1 MPYPMPAAPVPA
13 VPKPASALPTLLAA
27 LLALAAAGCGGGE
40 RVTPTVASEP
50 TDAVALLTRHLR
62 DNDLRAFARDAVPP
76 ELRPQLAAA
85 WQAGRTRWPLE
96 ELPFDH
102 KIPGMLAVLAADKAD
117 TRLRRSFEG
126 QFANANGEIRAAAKS
141 LGLFGVK
148 FLQTDIALSAEE
160 RAHYAQL
167 VAVLSD
173 WGTRAKLADPKRA
186 RGTIARLTLAAR
198 QSGLRE
204 EADFRRYG
212 MDDTLRRLTPV
223 VAALKESLR
232 AYDLDLDRSLN
243 AMTLSLVS
251 QEGDQARVRMR
262 YPLDGKTIDTVVAV
276 ERIDGRWYL
285 SDFLGHARAAA
296 AVPPGPAT
304 PAAMPP
310 ALAPPP
316 APADAPPGA
325 SPVVTPPETAMMKPT
340 SS

>member
-1 MPYPMPAAPVPA
+1 MPQPVPA
-13 VPKPASALPTLLAA
+13 FPRPAPVLPTLLAA

-50 TDAVALLTRHLR
+50 ADAVALLTRHLR
-62 DNDLRAFARDAVPP
+62 DNDLQAFARDAVPP
-76 ELRPQLAAA
+76 ALRPQLAAA

-117 TRLRRSFEG
+117 VRLRRSFDS
-126 QFANANGEIRAAAKS
+126 QFANAHGEIRAAAKS

-167 VAVLSD
+167 VAVMSD
-173 WGTRAKLADPKRA
+173 WGTRAKLGDPKRA

-204 EADFRRYG
+204 EADFQRYG
-212 MDDTLRRLTPV
+212 MDDSLRRLTPV

-232 AYDLDLDRSLN
+232 AYDLDLDRSLG

-262 YPLDGKTIDTVVAV
+262 YPLDGKTIDTVVTV

-285 SDFLGHARAAA
+285 SDFLRHARAAA
-296 AVPPGPAT
+296 AVPPGPAVPT
-304 PAAMPP
+304 PPMP
-310 ALAPPP
+310 ATP
-316 APADAPPGA
+316 APADVPPGA
-325 SPVVTPPETAMMKPT
+325 PPVVPTTETATTKPT

>member
-1 MPYPMPAAPVPA
+1 MPHPAPAPRPA
-13 VPKPASALPTLLAA
+13 TALPTLLAA

-40 RVTPTVASEP
+40 RVAPAVATEP

-62 DNDLRAFARDAVPP
+62 DNDLQAFARDAVPP
-76 ELRPQLAAA
+76 ALRPQLAAA

-126 QFANANGEIRAAAKS
+126 QFANAHGEIRGAAKS

-148 FLQTDIALSAEE
+148 FLQSDAALSAEE

-167 VAVLSD
+167 VAVMSD
-173 WGTRAKLADPKRA
+173 WGMRAKLADPKRA

-204 EADFRRYG
+204 EADFQRFG
-212 MDDTLRRLTPV
+212 MDDSLRRLKPV
-223 VAALKESLR
+223 IAALKESLR
-232 AYDLDLDRSLN
+232 AYDLDLDRSLDT
-243 AMTLSLVS
+243 MTLSLVS
-251 QEGDQARVRMR
+251 QEGDLARVRMR

-285 SDFLGHARAAA
+285 SDFLRHARAAA
-296 AVPPGPAT
+296 AIPPVPATAPMPAPTEALPVVPPTESAT
-304 PAAMPP
+304 
-310 ALAPPP
+310 
-316 APADAPPGA
+316 
-325 SPVVTPPETAMMKPT
+325 TKP
-340 SS
+340 SSS

>member
-204 EADFRRYG
+204 ETDFRRYG

-310 ALAPPP
+310 APAPP

>member
-1 MPYPMPAAPVPA
+1 MPHPVPA
-13 VPKPASALPTLLAA
+13 VPRTTPVLPTVLAA
-27 LLALAAAGCGGGE
+27 LLALAAGGCGGGE
-40 RVTPTVASEP
+40 RVTPTAASEP

-62 DNDLRAFARDAVPP
+62 DNDLQAFARDAVPP
-76 ELRPQLAAA
+76 ALRPQLAAA

-102 KIPGMLAVLAADKAD
+102 KIPGMLTVLAADKAD
-117 TRLRRSFEG
+117 ARLRRSYDG
-126 QFANANGEIRAAAKS
+126 QFANAHGEIRAAAKS

-167 VAVLSD
+167 VAVMSD
-173 WGTRAKLADPKRA
+173 WGGRAKLGDPKRA

-212 MDDTLRRLTPV
+212 MDDSLLRLTPV

-232 AYDLDLDRSLN
+232 AYDLDLDSSLD

-251 QEGDQARVRMR
+251 QEGDRARVRMR

-285 SDFLGHARAAA
+285 SDFLRHARAAA
-296 AVPPGPAT
+296 AVPPGPAVSA
-304 PAAMPP
+304 PAPLM
-310 ALAPPP
+310 P
-316 APADAPPGA
+316 APADPPPGA
-325 SPVVTPPETAMMKPT
+325 PPVVAPTETATTKPT

>member
-1 MPYPMPAAPVPA
+1 MPQPVPA
-13 VPKPASALPTLLAA
+13 TPRPAPALPALLAA
-27 LLALAAAGCGGGE
+27 LLALVAAGCGGGE

-62 DNDLRAFARDAVPP
+62 DNDLQAFARDAVPP
-76 ELRPQLAAA
+76 ALRPQLAAA

-102 KIPGMLAVLAADKAD
+102 KIPGMLATLAADKAD
-117 TRLRRSFEG
+117 LRLRRSFDG
-126 QFANANGEIRAAAKS
+126 QFANAHGEIRAAAKS

-167 VAVLSD
+167 VAVMSD
-173 WGTRAKLADPKRA
+173 WGTRAKLGDPKRA

-204 EADFRRYG
+204 EADFQRYG
-212 MDDTLRRLTPV
+212 MDDSLRRLTPV
-223 VAALKESLR
+223 VVALKESLR
-232 AYDLDLDRSLN
+232 AYDLDLDSSLDQ
-243 AMTLSLVS
+243 MTLSLVS
-251 QEGDQARVRMR
+251 QEGDAARVRMR

-285 SDFLGHARAAA
+285 SDFLRHARAAA
-296 AVPPGPAT
+296 AVPPAPAT
-304 PAAMPP
+304 
-310 ALAPPP
+310 APIP
-316 APADAPPGA
+316 APADAPPL
-325 SPVVTPPETAMMKPT
+325 VPPTESTTAKPT

>member
-1 MPYPMPAAPVPA
+1 MPQPVPA
-13 VPKPASALPTLLAA
+13 VPRPAPALPALLAA
-27 LLALAAAGCGGGE
+27 LLALTAAGCGGDE

-62 DNDLRAFARDAVPP
+62 DNDLQAFARDAVPP
-76 ELRPQLAAA
+76 ALRPQLAAA

-126 QFANANGEIRAAAKS
+126 QFANAHGEIRAAAKS

-167 VAVLSD
+167 VAVMSD
-173 WGTRAKLADPKRA
+173 WGTRAKLGDPKRA

-212 MDDTLRRLTPV
+212 MNDSLRRLTPV

-232 AYDLDLDRSLN
+232 AYDLDLDRSLD

-251 QEGDQARVRMR
+251 QEGDRARVRMR

-285 SDFLGHARAAA
+285 SDFLRHARAAA
-296 AVPPGPAT
+296 AVPQEPAGPAPMPST
-304 PAAMPP
+304 PAPT
-310 ALAPPP
+310 
-316 APADAPPGA
+316 DAPPGTP
-325 SPVVTPPETAMMKPT
+325 PVVPPPETATTKPT

>member
-1 MPYPMPAAPVPA
+1 MPQPVPAAPRPA
-13 VPKPASALPTLLAA
+13 LALPALLAA
-27 LLALAAAGCGGGE
+27 LLTLAAAGCGGGE
-40 RVTPTVASEP
+40 RVTPTVASQP

-62 DNDLRAFARDAVPP
+62 DNDLQAFVRDAAPP
-76 ELRPQLAAA
+76 ALQPQLAAA

-126 QFANANGEIRAAAKS
+126 QFANAHGEIRAAAKS

-148 FLQTDIALSAEE
+148 FVQTDIALSAEE

-167 VAVLSD
+167 VAVMSD
-173 WGTRAKLADPKRA
+173 WGTRAKLGDPKRA

-212 MDDTLRRLTPV
+212 MDDSLRRLTPV

-232 AYDLDLDRSLN
+232 AYDLDLDRSLD

-285 SDFLGHARAAA
+285 SDFLRHARAAA
-296 AVPPGPAT
+296 AVPPGPSVPT
-304 PAAMPP
+304 PMPST
-310 ALAPPP
+310 P
-316 APADAPPGA
+316 APADAPRGTP
-325 SPVVTPPETAMMKPT
+325 PVVPPPETATTKPT

>member
-1 MPYPMPAAPVPA
+1 MPQPAAPVPR
-13 VPKPASALPTLLAA
+13 PAPALPALLAA
-27 LLALAAAGCGGGE
+27 LLALAAAGCGGGSE
-40 RVTPTVASEP
+40 RVTPTVASQP

-62 DNDLRAFARDAVPP
+62 DNDLQAFARDAVPP
-76 ELRPQLAAA
+76 ALRPQLAAA
-85 WQAGRTRWPLE
+85 WRAGRTRWPLE

-102 KIPGMLAVLAADKAD
+102 KIPGMLGVLAADKAD

-126 QFANANGEIRAAAKS
+126 QFANAHGEIRAAAKS

-148 FLQTDIALSAEE
+148 FVQTDSALSAEE

-167 VAVLSD
+167 VAVMSD
-173 WGTRAKLADPKRA
+173 WGGRAKLADPKRA

-212 MDDTLRRLTPV
+212 MDDSLRRLTPV
-223 VAALKESLR
+223 IAALKDSLR
-232 AYDLDLDRSLN
+232 AYDLDLDRSLD

-251 QEGDQARVRMR
+251 QEGDRARVRMR

-285 SDFLGHARAAA
+285 SDFLRHARAAA
-296 AVPPGPAT
+296 AVPLGPAT
-304 PAAMPP
+304 PA
-310 ALAPPP
+310 P
-316 APADAPPGA
+316 APGDAPPGA
-325 SPVVTPPETAMMKPT
+325 PPVVPPTETATTKPT

>member
-1 MPYPMPAAPVPA
+1 MPHPAPA
-13 VPKPASALPTLLAA
+13 LRPIPALPALLAA

-40 RVTPTVASEP
+40 RVAPAVASEP

-62 DNDLRAFARDAVPP
+62 DNDLQAFARDAVPP
-76 ELRPQLAAA
+76 ALRPQLAAA

-148 FLQTDIALSAEE
+148 FLQSDAALSAEE

-167 VAVLSD
+167 VAVMSD
-173 WGTRAKLADPKRA
+173 WGMRAKLADPKRA

-212 MDDTLRRLTPV
+212 MDDSLRRLKPV
-223 VAALKESLR
+223 IAALKESLR
-232 AYDLDLDRSLN
+232 AYDLDLDRSLD

-285 SDFLGHARAAA
+285 SDFLRHARAAA
-296 AVPPGPAT
+296 AVPPAPAT
-304 PAAMPP
+304 APMPTPAE
-310 ALAPPP
+310 APPVV
-316 APADAPPGA
+316 PPTE
-325 SPVVTPPETAMMKPT
+325 STTTKP
-340 SS
+340 SSS